1 MPVPGLS
8 LLGFMPQELA
18 RNHLLNQCVPHS
30 TDPAVLDA
38 EWAAAKAR
46 LGAPIENAGY
56 PDMRPLPAAAEEHIR
71 QLRAAPWCAAA
82 FAGRLRGCQF
92 MLVELDPLIVHQFT
106 ITTERA
112 LRHRTVLAQPP
123 QLQQLLDLCLPI
135 AQPKVNFRTFD
146 SPNAMLLKSDSLE
159 LRVFHGGIFPG
170 LVLGAQFGV
179 SLPFM
184 QVARHD
190 RRCYLQNGI
199 HRAVGLRSA
208 GLTHAPCIVKDV
220 ARSDELGIKSD
231 AGTFELPLLQSAN
244 PPTVAHFTRGR
255 AHEVQL
261 RRVARL
267 LQVNWAEYV
276 VPEE

>member
-112 LRHRTVLAQPP
+112 LRHRTVLAQRRSCSS
-123 QLQQLLDLCLPI
+123 CLICACP
-135 AQPKVNFRTFD
+135 
-146 SPNAMLLKSDSLE
+146 
-159 LRVFHGGIFPG
+159 
-170 LVLGAQFGV
+170 
-179 SLPFM
+179 LPS
-184 QVARHD
+184 R
-190 RRCYLQNGI
+190 
-199 HRAVGLRSA
+199 
-208 GLTHAPCIVKDV
+208 K
-220 ARSDELGIKSD
+220 
-231 AGTFELPLLQSAN
+231 
-244 PPTVAHFTRGR
+244 
-255 AHEVQL
+255 
-261 RRVARL
+261 
-267 LQVNWAEYV
+267 
-276 VPEE
+276 